1 MTKDLNGREKPVG
14 RARRWAQALLP
25 GVGTRSGSGLFGVD
39 DPRLVLV
46 AEGSDDAE
54 AASAALARG
63 VGGRVAD
70 PGAQSVLRHELLLPA
85 SVVGAIGDVVGQEEY
100 VLRDGE
106 DGENKEGAEVVVWA
120 ARVQLVDALHVSQ
133 ERSRM
138 AGLASRHGGRTGRWQ
153 VWQTPESS

>member
-25 GVGTRSGSGLFGVD
+25 GAGTRSGSGLFGID

-46 AEGSDDAE
+46 AQGSDDAE

-70 PGAQSVLRHELLLPA
+70 PDAQSVLRHELVLPA
-85 SVVGAIGDVVGQEEY
+85 SVVGAIGDVVAQEEY
-100 VLRDGE
+100 VLRAEEKDGA
-106 DGENKEGAEVVVWA
+106 EGEVVVWA

-153 VWQTPESS
+153 VWQAPGSR